1 MAKKV
6 VKNKKIRKKPVKK
19 NPKRAVLRKKT
30 ATKKKAASKKKPK
43 AQKKQVSGPPKSSKI
58 AVPRRSSGQAG
69 RAVAKRTARRS
80 AKTVRKVAKKAKSK
94 QKGRAAP
101 KRASVPRQV
110 VRKKKP
116 VRKKVAKKAGPK
128 ELTEDRFTSGEKTPR
143 RIPKRRKIARSFIK
157 IKVVGVGG
165 GGGNTITRMR
175 RNFSVRGVEFI
186 AINTDIQ
193 DLESCD
199 AHRKLNIGRVL
210 TKGMG
215 AGMNPELGYQAA
227 EESRSEIV
235 EMLKGTDMVFLT
247 AGFGGGTGT
256 GATPVIAE
264 VSRELGILTVAV
276 ITKPF
281 SFEGTSRAKIAED
294 GIAKIKDK
302 VDTLLI
308 IPNDRIFAI
317 IDKNTSVLRAF
328 EKIDDILR
336 SAVQGVSEIISSS
349 GLVNVDFADIR
360 SVTADAGMAVIGVG
374 SASGVDRAV
383 KAINQAIHSP
393 LLEISID
400 GARNVLFGVAGG
412 RDMRMSEIHEVAK
425 IISDSV
431 DPGAKIIFG
440 AYHDRRIKAG
450 TIKITLIAT
459 GFNGMAFRRESD
471 SLALFSDDA
480 EIPEEVTDIGEAPSK
495 SGIPKDDRGEI
506 EEKGE
511 ESAEDILDTP
521 AFLRRKR
528 RRK

>member
-6 VKNKKIRKKPVKK
+6 VKNRKAGK
-19 NPKRAVLRKKT
+19 NPAKKTPNRAVLRKK
-30 ATKKKAASKKKPK
+30 AVAKKKAAQKVKPK
-43 AQKKQVSGPPKSSKI
+43 AGKKPVNKTAGMKAVKKPANTTKKSTKKTKGKPKGKPTPKRVSSPRQVATKKRSTKGKI
-58 AVPRRSSGQAG
+58 
-69 RAVAKRTARRS
+69 
-80 AKTVRKVAKKAKSK
+80 AKKAVSKKSTKSK
-94 QKGRAAP
+94 SLPNRARAVSHKKAPRRTP
-101 KRASVPRQV
+101 KRKR
-110 VRKKKP
+110 
-116 VRKKVAKKAGPK
+116 
-128 ELTEDRFTSGEKTPR
+128 TSRP
-143 RIPKRRKIARSFIK
+143 FIN

-165 GGGNTITRMR
+165 GGGNSITRMR
-175 RNFSVRGVEFI
+175 RNFSVRGVEFV

-199 AHRKLNIGRVL
+199 AHQKLNIGRAL

-215 AGMNPELGYQAA
+215 AGMNPEIGYQAA
-227 EESRSEIV
+227 EESRPEIA

-256 GATPVIAE
+256 GAAPVIAE

-308 IPNDRIFAI
+308 IPNDRIFTI

-328 EKIDDILR
+328 EKIDDILK

-360 SVTADAGMAVIGVG
+360 AVTAGAGMAVIGVG
-374 SASGVDRAV
+374 SASGADRAV
-383 KAINQAIHSP
+383 KAINQAISSP
-393 LLEISID
+393 LLDISID
-400 GARNVLFGVAGG
+400 GARSVLFGVAGG
-412 RDMRMSEIHEVAK
+412 RDMRMSEIHEAAK
-425 IISDSV
+425 IISDSI

-471 SLALFSDDA
+471 SLNLFSDDA
-480 EIPEEVTDIGEAPSK
+480 EIFGESPDIGEDSPK
-495 SGIPKDDRGEI
+495 SDDLVDEGGEI

-511 ESAEDILDTP
+511 ESEEDILDTP
-521 AFLRRKR
+521 TFLRKR
-528 RRK
+528 RRRK